1 VHDLIRREEADM
13 TKCMKCG
20 SEELRMKRDNGGSYG
35 MNQLPLGKGRNAS
48 VAMDSTVCL
57 SCGNV
62 EFTVSSA
69 EALTKIADTWDRA

>member
-1 VHDLIRREEADM
+1 
-13 TKCMKCG
+13 
-20 SEELRMKRDNGGSYG
+20 

-62 EFTVSSA
+62 VFTIGSDD
-69 EALTKIADTWDRA
+69 ALEKIAETWERP

>member
-1 VHDLIRREEADM
+1 M

-20 SEELRMKRDNGGSYG
+20 SEELRTKRDNGGAYG
-35 MNQLPLGKGRNAS
+35 MNQLPLGKGRNSS

-62 EFTVSSA
+62 EFTVTSA
-69 EALTKIADTWDRA
+69 GALTKIAGTWDPA

>member
-1 VHDLIRREEADM
+1 MAE
-13 TKCMKCG
+13 CMKCG
-20 SEELRMKRDNGGSYG
+20 SEDLRTRRDNGGSYG

-62 EFTVSSA
+62 EFTISSDA
-69 EALTKIADTWDRA
+69 ALAKIAENWDHA